1 MWTYAFWVSSFLR
14 HFSFRNEVRR
24 GIGSMTVYRCKLVGA
39 GAASGKNSVV
49 LQVAVKPMGTGAI
62 FWPKSGKCKW
72 FTKLVLGM
80 E

>member
-1 MWTYAFWVSSFLR
+1 
-14 HFSFRNEVRR
+14 
-24 GIGSMTVYRCKLVGA
+24 MTVYRCKLVGA